1 MTAPGENS
9 VFSLPV
15 ILSVHFDDNVRD
27 YILARIKTKKGKK
40 RKQQQQKRF
49 SVFPQG
55 ILCKILYSGQYLPD
69 LLN

>member
-1 MTAPGENS
+1 MTGPEENS

-15 ILSVHFDDNVRD
+15 ILSVHFDDDVRD

-49 SVFPQG
+49 SVFPKEYYVRYY
-55 ILCKILYSGQYLPD
+55 ILVSIYLTC
-69 LLN
+69 